1 MYIVTGEIHTNSED
15 RAVAISDALTE
26 RPAALGVSDMD
37 AFTYDGY
44 DDMTVTFSCEV
55 DALYPMQAIID
66 TLSPVLTR
74 ADDTAEVALSDPYHG
89 DYFMLRK
96 FSGRYRWMMSK
107 GAVVYENQYKEV

>member
-1 MYIVTGEIHTNSED
+1 MYIVTGEIHTNSEG
-15 RAVAISDALTE
+15 RAVEIADALME
-26 RPAALGVSDMD
+26 RPAELGVSNMD

-55 DALYPMQAIID
+55 DALYPMKAIID

-74 ADDTAEVALSDPYHG
+74 ADDAAEVALSDPYHE

-96 FSGRYRWMMSK
+96 FSGRYRWMVSR
-107 GAVVYENQYKEV
+107 GAVVYENQYREV